1 MTRPILHH
9 YDLSPFAEKV
19 RLAFGHKQVA
29 WDSVE
34 VPIWPPR
41 PDMVPL
47 TGGYRRIPALQ
58 IGADIYCDTALIL
71 SELDRRYP
79 DRALYPAGQVGAVT
93 AFAAWAD
100 AAGFVPAAT
109 LTTSII
115 GDNVPAEFIADR
127 IAFMKH
133 DFSLAA
139 SRKAAPVNRQRVT
152 ALIGIL
158 TDMLSDGRPF
168 LFGDTLS
175 AADLAAYHPLWFAR
189 GNGGEAIAR
198 LIPLE
203 ALAPWMDRIAA
214 IGHGERTT
222 MTAAEALAMARH
234 ASPDPVEGIAGDDPG
249 GLVAGDAVLVQ
260 ADQANDPVRGILVA
274 ANARE
279 IVVRHDSDVAG
290 TVHVHLPRLGYAVV
304 REGDV

>member
-1 MTRPILHH
+1 MDQPILHH
-9 YDLSPFAEKV
+9 YDLSPFGEKV
-19 RLAFGHKQVA
+19 RLAFGHKGLA
-29 WDSVE
+29 WRSVE
-34 VPIWPPR
+34 TSIWPPR
-41 PDMVPL
+41 PDTVPL
-47 TGGYRRIPALQ
+47 TAGYRRSPVLQ
-58 IGADIYCDTALIL
+58 IGADVYCDTALIFA
-71 SELDRRYP
+71 ELERRFP
-79 DRALYPAGQVGAVT
+79 EPTLYPGGQAGL
-93 AFAAWAD
+93 AAILSWWAD
-100 AAGFVPAAT
+100 TTTFIPAASIA
-109 LTTSII
+109 TSII
-115 GDNVPAEFIADR
+115 GDGVPAEFIADR

-158 TDMLSDGRPF
+158 ADMLSDGRPF

-222 MTAAEALAMARH
+222 MTAADALAMARH
-234 ASPDPVEGIAGDDPG
+234 ASPDPVEGVAGDDPG

-279 IVVRHDSDVAG
+279 IVVRHVSDVAG

-304 REGDV
+304 REGEA